1 MEIENPAVGSLSI
14 FLVLLFQPHNPKTLC
29 KLRRTWYKI
38 AKIDRIKSAHL
49 QPDRHFLASHVQ
61 HAPGTPI
68 TTYTSDSDADIPFP
82 PDAAVLSFSRSGSG
96 WLTMDASWPT
106 FSSVD
111 CWLIY
116 EQRIWKLETRFDKCN
131 FMGRKSV
138 NSLIRWLH
146 AQYINRY
153 ADAYWRKQ
161 IDSDGDRR
169 CLFQIPDINIH
180 LLINKS
186 INLSIYQQK

>member
-61 HAPGTPI
+61 HAPGMPI

-116 EQRIWKLETRFDKCN
+116 EQRIWKLETRFDKCK
-131 FMGRKSV
+131 FMGRKVSTPSSV
-138 NSLIRWLH
+138 DYMPNISTDTRTP
-146 AQYINRY
+146 
-153 ADAYWRKQ
+153 
-161 IDSDGDRR
+161 IDG
-169 CLFQIPDINIH
+169 
-180 LLINKS
+180 NKLTVTGTGGVYFKS
-186 INLSIYQQK
+186 QT